1 MPYARTNLKL
11 FSLMRFDY
19 AILRKNST
27 WYQWERNENDCW
39 TEKVEK
45 KANVNE
51 LLNML
56 ES

>member
-1 MPYARTNLKL
+1 
-11 FSLMRFDY
+11 MRFDY

-27 WYQWERNENDCW
+27 WYQWERNENDSW